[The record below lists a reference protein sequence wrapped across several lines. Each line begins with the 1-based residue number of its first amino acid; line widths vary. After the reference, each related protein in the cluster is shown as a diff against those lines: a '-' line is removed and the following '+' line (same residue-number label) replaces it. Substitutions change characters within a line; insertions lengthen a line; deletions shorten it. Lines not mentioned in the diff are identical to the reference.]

1 MSYTSPEVRVSMAM
15 IPWHAAG
22 SIDSVLRYLNVS
34 LSFCTSRHPE
44 LPSMIPSR
52 SSPAAAS
59 MMASYSPTSSFCMR
73 VPTFPL
79 RFLHT
84 AFGYMSLI
92 WYCRLRL
99 LVPTTKL
106 SFLSNDLPLLYIKTS
121 CGHALGS
128 VPDIVRPS
136 MISIGISLAL
146 CTAMSMS
153 PLSIASS
160 NSSTNTALPPNSRS
174 ALLVSRSPRV
184 LIVTI

>member
-1 MSYTSPEVRVSMAM
+1 MAM

-22 SIDSVLRYLNVS
+22 SMDSVLMYLNVS
-34 LSFCTSRHPE
+34 SSLCTSKHSVLSLLLSLITPR
-44 LPSMIPSR
+44 R
-52 SSPAAAS
+52 SSPAAAR
-59 MMASYSPTSSFCMR
+59 MMASYSPSSSFCMR

-79 RFLHT
+79 KFLHT
-84 AFGYMSLI
+84 AYGYMSLI

-184 LIVTI
+184 LIVII